1 MKMHSPLKRH
11 VFKGGISEMQQGV
24 FSLVIVMLILGLV
37 MSQVALPAPKE
48 HDKMQAKL
56 LAMTTASA
64 IDALSIMDRGAVKIN
79 LKEEWDIRITKER
92 VEFSHE
98 DMKVGA
104 NILGNAKISSL
115 ESVENIHIGK
125 EAGKPV
131 EVSVN
136 D

>member
-1 MKMHSPLKRH
+1 MNNSLKGQ
-11 VFKGGISEMQQGV
+11 FKWELSEMQQGI
-24 FSLVIVMLILGLV
+24 FSLVIVMLVLGLV
-37 MSQVALPAPKE
+37 TSLVALPATKE

-64 IDALSIMDRGAVKIN
+64 IDALSITDRVSMSIN
-79 LKEEWDIRITKER
+79 LREEWNVRITKEN

-98 DMKVGA
+98 DMKISA
-104 NILGNAKISSL
+104 DILGNAKASDL
-115 ESVENIHIGK
+115 GSVEKLSVKK

-131 EVSVN
+131 EVLES